1 MQGLSKV
8 FQQTF
13 FQILGK
19 VVSVVSTFI
28 ILGILTRN
36 YGQDGTGLFTLVLT
50 YISMFMLAGDFGF
63 NAHVLKSY
71 HGVSAKSH
79 SIWNKLLGTRILWS
93 TVLAILAILLSL
105 VLPFTSDNFF
115 YGVLISSPVIIAASI
130 FVTFNLIFQSRL
142 RFDLSVA
149 SQITGTIAALVLFL
163 LLARFFA
170 PIPVMLIPNLLSW
183 VFILAVSL
191 FFLFQVSKNLSPM
204 FDLEF
209 SKKLITSSWPIAATL
224 VLNVIYFRADT
235 FLIAFY
241 RSVSESGVYNVAF
254 SIFQS
259 ALVLPSFFM
268 NAYYPLMLKSKNGIK
283 LMAIVLGLLALL
295 GSVLTYLLAPWLI
308 NFLTGGGFT
317 GSIQSLRILGLGF
330 PAYFLSSLLMWILI
344 STGRYKTLLVIYTTG
359 LIFNLGLNV
368 IFIPAYSYLAAS
380 ATTAL
385 SEYLILF
392 MLFVSLLL

>member
-1 MQGLSKV
+1 
-8 FQQTF
+8 
-13 FQILGK
+13 
-19 VVSVVSTFI
+19 
-28 ILGILTRN
+28 
-36 YGQDGTGLFTLVLT
+36 
-50 YISMFMLAGDFGF
+50 
-63 NAHVLKSY
+63 
-71 HGVSAKSH
+71 
-79 SIWNKLLGTRILWS
+79 
-93 TVLAILAILLSL
+93 
-105 VLPFTSDNFF
+105 
-115 YGVLISSPVIIAASI
+115 
-130 FVTFNLIFQSRL
+130 
-142 RFDLSVA
+142 
-149 SQITGTIAALVLFL
+149 
-163 LLARFFA
+163 
-170 PIPVMLIPNLLSW
+170 
-183 VFILAVSL
+183 
-191 FFLFQVSKNLSPM
+191 M

-317 GSIQSLRILGLGF
+317 ESIQSLRILGLGF